1 MELAV
6 AVYEVT
12 RTFPVDER
20 FGLTSQLRR
29 SAVSIP
35 SNIAEGESRES
46 AVDFRRYL
54 AIAKGSNAELQTQL
68 MLARKLGLGAEE
80 GLTQCEGLSAEV
92 QRMLLG
98 LMRVQGEAGKN
109 SEGPG

>member
-12 RTFPVDER
+12 RTFPPDER

-35 SNIAEGESRES
+35 SNIAEGEARES
-46 AVDFRRYL
+46 AMDFRRYL

-68 MLARKLGLGAEE
+68 MLARKLGLGAED
-80 GLTQCEGLSAEV
+80 GLTRCEGLATEV

-98 LMRVQGEAGKN
+98 LMRAQGEAGRGR
-109 SEGPG
+109 EEQ